1 MKNAILKTCV
11 TLFKSKRKTFKQER
25 FLIVSTTALGDT
37 LWATPAL
44 RSLRAGHKDAYI
56 GVLTSP
62 IGNEVLLHNPHIDTL
77 FVLKGAALSSLC
89 SLYTSLK
96 REAFSH
102 IILFHTSQRP
112 VLPFLALLSPKALI
126 GSTGMSKGLDSLLTH
141 SIAQD
146 PLAHEIERRLA
157 LVKTVG
163 GVEDSKEIELFL
175 SQSDQLLADVPTGR
189 PLIALHPGAKD
200 GFKQW
205 PPSHFIELGKR
216 LQQTLGASILVTG
229 TPGEQLL
236 VEKIA
241 AQIPLARS
249 ITHLPLRAFA
259 ALLKKV
265 DLMISNDTGAMHV
278 AFAMHTP
285 TIALFTPTNPL
296 HCGPL
301 AAKRAFAIAKAP
313 TCTPCLKKKCAA
325 AFCLLQIG
333 IEEVYHAAVDYIKHA
348 K

>member
-11 TLFKSKRKTFKQER
+11 LLFKSKKRVFDKQR

-44 RSLRAGHKDAYI
+44 RALRAFHKEAYI

-62 IGNEVLLHNPHIDTL
+62 IGQEVLLHNPHIDAL
-77 FVLKGAALSSLC
+77 FVLKKATLPALY
-89 SLYTSLK
+89 SLYTILK
-96 REAFSH
+96 REAFSD

-112 VLPFLALLSPKALI
+112 ILPLLALLNPQALI
-126 GSTGMSKGLDSLLTH
+126 GSQGINKGLDSLLTH
-141 SIAQD
+141 AAIQD
-146 PLAHEIERRLA
+146 PLAHEIERRLE

-163 GVEDSKEIELFL
+163 SIEESKEIELFL
-175 SQSDQLLADVPTGR
+175 SQSDRKLAEIDLAH

-205 PPSHFIELGKR
+205 PSSHFIELGKR
-216 LQQTLGASILVTG
+216 LQAKLGASILVTG
-229 TPGEQLL
+229 TPGEKPL
-236 VEKIA
+236 VDAISA
-241 AQIPLARS
+241 SIPHARS
-249 ITHLPLRAFA
+249 LTHLPLRSFA
-259 ALLKKV
+259 ALLEKV

-296 HCGPL
+296 HCGPF
-301 AAKRAFAIAKAP
+301 AAKKALTIAKTP
-313 TCTPCLKKKCAA
+313 TCTPCLKKKCTTP
-325 AFCLLQIG
+325 FCLLQIG
-333 IEEVYHAAVDYIKHA
+333 VEEVYHAALEYIK